1 MASDVGSLY
10 DLAQATLTVARTCL
24 ATTTA
29 GTPAVYYVSPGS
41 QPAFDCCPALIV
53 TAAGLS
59 EESTSPLDITA
70 QGHRAAYGR
79 LNLATLVVWAL
90 RCAPTVDTHG
100 SVLSTDIEAVAEA
113 VMEDAWALWCGFY
126 HAVQNGTFEDKCAD
140 VHFDRGL
147 PIQEQGGCVGWFFTL
162 RAQLDGIPN
171 PGPGT

>member
-140 VHFDRGL
+140 VHFDR
-147 PIQEQGGCVGWFFTL
+147 E
-162 RAQLDGIPN
+162 R
-171 PGPGT
+171 